1 MCLNTDILSANSAV
15 CDITNVTFTCGSI
28 DVTYVVVLLV
38 DPNLDSGVVEV
49 YYDEL
54 FAQIVSEA
62 ENGTLQIANN
72 TVDSRTASLGTQCK
86 DNITHKLTSLVLE
99 CNLSCL
105 FFCFLV
111 VSFRESQF
119 TIISDSF
126 VDALL
131 NTTTQEYLDLRLVVE
146 NGVSIKLPRKS
157 AARTITSIRTC
168 CSSCR

>member
-62 ENGTLQIANN
+62 ENGTLQLANN
-72 TVDSRTASLGTQCK
+72 TVDSRSASLGTQCK
-86 DNITHKLTSLVLE
+86 DNIIHNLTSLVLE
-99 CNLSCL
+99 CNLSFL
-105 FFCFLV
+105 FF
-111 VSFRESQF
+111 
-119 TIISDSF
+119 
-126 VDALL
+126 
-131 NTTTQEYLDLRLVVE
+131 
-146 NGVSIKLPRKS
+146 
-157 AARTITSIRTC
+157 
-168 CSSCR
+168 